1 MGIERPALID
11 GRVSIERERCY
22 SDELMLSGREAA
34 AFSRSCAN
42 AEEHLTGIGA
52 DLQATRFLGSGS
64 IRFLEVMM
72 SERSSIS

>member
-11 GRVSIERERCY
+11 GRVSMEQEHCY
-22 SDELMLSGREAA
+22 WDELMLGGREAA
-34 AFSRSCAN
+34 AFSGSWAN
-42 AEEHLTGIGA
+42 TEEHLMGIGA